1 MDSTAAETFQRA
13 LFDKYE
19 VLKKVL
25 IPKNQ
30 YYSIIE
36 EVKRLT
42 SDPSTKTHQGY
53 YLLAKYE
60 VLQCGDSERLIKK
73 RESPDEQLLYY
84 VHIEETYD
92 IINRAHVATGHGGRD
107 RMLKEITR
115 KYCNITR
122 DSVELFKSLCIHCQR
137 KRKRPTTKGVV
148 VRPILSKDFTSR
160 GQVDLVDMKSLPQGA
175 YKWILVYQD
184 HLTKFCVLRPLT
196 SKRAAEVAYQLM
208 DIFLLFGAPQILQ
221 SDNGSE
227 FTAAVISELKELWT
241 GLLLVHGKPRHPQSQ
256 GSVERANSDIK
267 DMLCAWMSENKTT
280 DWSVGIRFV
289 QFMKNSS
296 YSASIKQSP
305 YSALFGIEAKVG
317 LSSTSLPHDILHKL
331 QSEDD
336 LLNVVDSPHSADS
349 ADLPTSQPAGQ
360 PTTDSADLPTSQ
372 PTDQPTSDSADQP
385 TSDSTDQPTSDSTDQ
400 PTSQPTDQP
409 TSNSADLP
417 NSQNINR
424 KRKLAREAQHQ
435 QAERMVKR
443 SKVVM
448 KAGVVGDNVAVPI
461 PSVDRGRGD
470 PRNIIGVIVEVSD
483 SEQYSIACPAG
494 VLNGKYSRNQFDLC
508 PQKLLTLS
516 DIKTDITVS
525 LRSAVGIESQSGG
538 QGFVNKMAAKTE
550 LESFGARLVEKFLF
564 NFDKIYKK
572 YSSYNTVE
580 IQVYEKG
587 VSTVVTGMILCT
599 VFIPQFLFSSV
610 IDKLGVMETGGGFG
624 FGFGPFIG
632 GILYDVSKPISD
644 NCFLNYAPENDCSC
658 SLTKIL
664 KVPGVVVC
672 LAITTLSFLLVTHY
686 DVAYPIF
693 VTITLNFSSTTAGCI
708 LLVYANVYAVCAFV
722 AGIIVDKKGRE
733 KEFTVFAT
741 ISIQIIFAFFIIYS
755 YSIGYVSF
763 VLLTT
768 VICVMSLFVPFLYVP
783 ALNIIKSVLRQFLGN
798 GFAGLLYQYLGIIG
812 TAVLFLFIVF
822 ILTILFYVTVWR
834 KLKSEEESI
843 LLQ

>member
-1 MDSTAAETFQRA
+1 
-13 LFDKYE
+13 
-19 VLKKVL
+19 
-25 IPKNQ
+25 
-30 YYSIIE
+30 
-36 EVKRLT
+36 
-42 SDPSTKTHQGY
+42 
-53 YLLAKYE
+53 
-60 VLQCGDSERLIKK
+60 
-73 RESPDEQLLYY
+73 
-84 VHIEETYD
+84 
-92 IINRAHVATGHGGRD
+92 
-107 RMLKEITR
+107 
-115 KYCNITR
+115 
-122 DSVELFKSLCIHCQR
+122 
-137 KRKRPTTKGVV
+137 
-148 VRPILSKDFTSR
+148 
-160 GQVDLVDMKSLPQGA
+160 
-175 YKWILVYQD
+175 
-184 HLTKFCVLRPLT
+184 
-196 SKRAAEVAYQLM
+196 M

-400 PTSQPTDQP
+400 PTSDSTDQPTSDSTDQPTSQPTDQP
-409 TSNSADLP
+409 TLNSADLP

-483 SEQYSIACPAG
+483 SEQYFIACPAG

-508 PQKLLTLS
+508 PQKFLTLS

-538 QGFVNKMAAKTE
+538 QGFVKCNCSGTSRCKTNRCKCFKNNLKCNSRCHSSLNCSNNVTYCFQSWIAQAE
-550 LESFGARLVEKFLF
+550 AQFQLRDHVNNNHVKITNCRES
-564 NFDKIYKK
+564 
-572 YSSYNTVE
+572 
-580 IQVYEKG
+580 Q
-587 VSTVVTGMILCT
+587 
-599 VFIPQFLFSSV
+599 
-610 IDKLGVMETGGGFG
+610 
-624 FGFGPFIG
+624 
-632 GILYDVSKPISD
+632 
-644 NCFLNYAPENDCSC
+644 
-658 SLTKIL
+658 
-664 KVPGVVVC
+664 
-672 LAITTLSFLLVTHY
+672 H
-686 DVAYPIF
+686 
-693 VTITLNFSSTTAGCI
+693 
-708 LLVYANVYAVCAFV
+708 
-722 AGIIVDKKGRE
+722 
-733 KEFTVFAT
+733 
-741 ISIQIIFAFFIIYS
+741 
-755 YSIGYVSF
+755 
-763 VLLTT
+763 
-768 VICVMSLFVPFLYVP
+768 
-783 ALNIIKSVLRQFLGN
+783 
-798 GFAGLLYQYLGIIG
+798 
-812 TAVLFLFIVF
+812 
-822 ILTILFYVTVWR
+822 
-834 KLKSEEESI
+834 KLKDEVINFTLGFS
-843 LLQ
+843 